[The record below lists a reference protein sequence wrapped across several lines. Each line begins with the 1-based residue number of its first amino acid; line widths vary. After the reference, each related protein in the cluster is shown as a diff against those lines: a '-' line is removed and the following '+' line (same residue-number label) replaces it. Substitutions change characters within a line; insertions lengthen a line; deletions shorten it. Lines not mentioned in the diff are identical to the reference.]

1 MLLGRGG
8 STFRR
13 LFLYFLKGLVLKNT
27 LIAGDILMKL
37 SKSLPFILLV
47 SIAIGIVIG
56 LNINEGLMTA
66 LRSVRHIAGQ
76 IIFFGVPLI
85 IVASVAPSITRMG
98 KHASKLLGLSL
109 GLSYGS
115 VVLAGLL
122 SMIAGFVIIPNL
134 FIAETVAGRSLP
146 AMIFTLNIPQ
156 IMPPMSALA
165 LALFL
170 GLSAVWTESKM
181 FTNLLQEF
189 QTMIMTIVRRVIIP
203 LLPIFIGGTFA
214 ELAYQGRITEQMP
227 VFLGVIVLI
236 ILIHSLWIAIL
247 YVIAAIYSKKSP
259 IEVLKHYGPAYITA
273 VGTMSSAATLPIAL
287 RSADK
292 SKVLDKGMISFGIP
306 LFAHIHMP
314 GSIISIVFLSLTVS
328 QFLYGTMPQFG
339 TMVMFVFLVAVFAV
353 AAPGVPGGTLMAS
366 LGLITAVLGFE
377 EGGAAIAMMLAIFAL
392 QDSFGTACNITSDGP
407 MIMNLSKYA
416 EDRGLKLGEGEHSVF

>member
-1 MLLGRGG
+1 
-8 STFRR
+8 
-13 LFLYFLKGLVLKNT
+13 
-27 LIAGDILMKL
+27 MKL
-37 SKSLPFILLV
+37 FKSLPFVLLV
-47 SIAIGIVIG
+47 SIAVGIVIG
-56 LNINEGLMTA
+56 LGINEPLMTA

-85 IVASVAPSITRMG
+85 IIASVAPSITKMG

-109 GLSYGS
+109 ALAYGS
-115 VVLAGLL
+115 VVLAGLF
-122 SMIAGFVIIPNL
+122 SVIAGFAIIPNL
-134 FIAETVAGRSLP
+134 FIAETVEGRSLP

-156 IMPPMSALA
+156 IMPPMSSLA
-165 LALFL
+165 LALFI
-170 GLSAVWTESKM
+170 GLSAVWTDSKG
-181 FTNLLQEF
+181 FIGLLQEF
-189 QTMIMTIVRRVIIP
+189 QTMIMTMVRKVIIP
-203 LLPIFIGGTFA
+203 ILPIFIGGTFA
-214 ELAYQGRITEQMP
+214 ELSYQGRITVQMP
-227 VFLGVIVLI
+227 VFLGVILI
-236 ILIHSLWIAIL
+236 VIVIHSLWIAIL
-247 YVIAAIYSKKSP
+247 YAIAAAYSKKSP
-259 IEVLKHYGPAYITA
+259 IEVVKHYGPAYITA

-328 QFLYGTMPQFG
+328 QFLYGAMPEFG
-339 TMVMFVFLVAVFAV
+339 TMVLFVFLLAVFAV

-366 LGLITAVLGFE
+366 LGLITAILGFE

-407 MIMNLSKYA
+407 MIMSLSKYA
-416 EDRGLKLGEGEHSVF
+416 EKRGLKLGNDTKSVF